1 MKKKVLSVMFSIA
14 ITATVLTACGN
25 KDISSTSQIPNSTPI
40 ASSAPSYQESSKTQT
55 SQYISKSDTNSQVS
69 ISAQSNA
76 QDKYNEVINIINSA
90 TLQYPSSNDKFKYN
104 VYDTYIQITKCI
116 SDDTD
121 IVFPSTIDNL
131 PVLIIGDGTH
141 LLSYKHDSIT
151 IQEGIAIIGD
161 NSFFGSHLPQNFKLP
176 NSLLEIRDDA
186 FGYADVPN
194 IEFPSN
200 LRKIGNYAFKGATGN
215 DWNIVIP
222 EKVESIGRSCF
233 DDFTSKSFKSIKF
246 LNPNTKIVNV
256 SENSLNRH
264 TVIYGYAGSTAAK
277 YASEKGN
284 EFKLITD

>member
-1 MKKKVLSVMFSIA
+1 MQKKVLSVIIA
-14 ITATVLTACGN
+14 TAMITTLLTACGSEN
-25 KDISSTSQIPNSTPI
+25 TTSIPQSNNNSSVTPYNTSNNVETETISSTEPTFTDR
-40 ASSAPSYQESSKTQT
+40 Y
-55 SQYISKSDTNSQVS
+55 D
-69 ISAQSNA
+69 
-76 QDKYNEVINIINSA
+76 EVMNIINHA
-90 TLQYPSSNDKFKYN
+90 TLQYPSSNDEFEYN
-104 VYDTYIQITKCI
+104 VYDTYVEIVRYIGND
-116 SDDTD
+116 SN

-131 PVLIIGDGTH
+131 PVLIIGSKGRS
-141 LLSYKHDSIT
+141 LLPNQHTDSIT
-151 IQEGIAIIGD
+151 IEEGIAIIGD
-161 NSFFGSHLPQNFKLP
+161 NVFFGYRLPKNFKLP
-176 NSLLEIRDDA
+176 NSILEIRDDA

-200 LRKIGNYAFKGATGN
+200 LRKIGDYAFKGATGN
-215 DWNIVIP
+215 DWDIVIP

-233 DDFTSKSFKSIKF
+233 DDFTSGSFKSIKF